1 MKLLIFHQINNNL
14 MLKISACILGA
25 LCWLKINYDQP
36 ITCSFNIPLSFYNI
50 SESTI
55 INAPES
61 IEVQLRGKRTDL
73 YTFDDQ
79 KYAIHIDST
88 NLTPGK
94 QTIAIT
100 SEKLFLPDAITMVH
114 YTPCKIEIS

>member
-1 MKLLIFHQINNNL
+1 
-14 MLKISACILGA
+14 MLKISACILGM

-36 ITCSFNIPLSFYNI
+36 ITCNFDIPLSFYNMN
-50 SESTI
+50 ELNI
-55 INAPES
+55 IDAPES
-61 IEVQLRGKRTDL
+61 IEVQLSGKRTDL

-88 NLTPGK
+88 NFIPGK